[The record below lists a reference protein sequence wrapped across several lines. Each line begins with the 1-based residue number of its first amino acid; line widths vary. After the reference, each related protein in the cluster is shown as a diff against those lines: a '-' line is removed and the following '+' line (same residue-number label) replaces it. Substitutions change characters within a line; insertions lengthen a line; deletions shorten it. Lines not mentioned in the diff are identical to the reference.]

1 MKKIFVIVCFVC
13 LAFSANADEQL
24 NTILQEIQTLNK
36 DLKTLEKAVYSKS
49 FSAQSASGSQ
59 GVPAA
64 LEGALT
70 RQLVKL
76 SELEEQIQKITAS
89 NEETLFSLQKISDRV
104 EKIQK
109 DTELR
114 FSQLENTPTP
124 SATSSSKPNPQTS
137 SAPSKSTNNLTSS
150 SKSSAPPKQ
159 FPGTGQM
166 KDFGKV
172 LDEKQT
178 ASLPVNAKQEI
189 RSVSPAPVVKTAP
202 VAKERILPNA
212 APNEQ
217 YKFATNFIKI
227 GDYEKAELAL
237 KEFIEINPQHSL
249 AGSAQYWFAET
260 YYIRQLYHDAAAA
273 YLDGYQKYPKS
284 SKAPQNLLKLGITL
298 AELGEKEQ
306 GCNMLVGVQ
315 KQYPK
320 ADKSIIQKAK
330 YETKKFKCQS

>member
-1 MKKIFVIVCFVC
+1 MKKFFVIVCFVS
-13 LAFSANADEQL
+13 LAFGANADEQL
-24 NTILQEIQTLNK
+24 NKILQELQTLNK

-49 FSAQSASGSQ
+49 FSAQATSGSQ

-114 FSQLENTPTP
+114 FSQLENTPTQ

-137 SAPSKSTNNLTSS
+137 SAPSKTTNNLTSS

-178 ASLPVNAKQEI
+178 ASLPANAKQEI

-202 VAKERILPNA
+202 VAKERILPKV
-212 APNEQ
+212 APSEQ